1 MLDDAITRSRE
12 RIVSARIFETK
23 FVDQAANMVEKM
35 RPVLDGLRSIPFLHD
50 TTTKNVIVT
59 DSGMFSG
66 IVDVDDLCFG
76 DPRFVVALTLGALRN
91 ANASTRYA
99 YDWMELAGFEDD
111 KVFRLYVT
119 LCILDFMSE
128 QGQSFNDNPASCL
141 SNNQEQ
147 LVNLWVFRESSG

>member
-1 MLDDAITRSRE
+1 
-12 RIVSARIFETK
+12 
-23 FVDQAANMVEKM
+23 MVEKM
-35 RPVLDGLRSIPFLHD
+35 RQVLDRLPSVPFLHD
-50 TTTKNVIVT
+50 TTIKNVIVT
-59 DSGMFSG
+59 DSGMLSG

-76 DPRFVVALTLGALRN
+76 DPRFVVALTLAALED

-128 QGQSFNDNPASCL
+128 QGQSFNDNPVSCL
-141 SNNQEQ
+141 SNNQER
-147 LVNLWVFRESSG
+147 LVKLFGDCLCAGAGL